1 MTILAKDVIE
11 RARIVLQD
19 EGNVRWTLP
28 ELRLWFNDALREIVA
43 LKPTAFS
50 TSIVLSLA
58 QGTRQQIPP
67 EYPGLLKITRNL
79 KSTVDAPRAG
89 DRSIRTVDMEMLDAS
104 YPNWHDEEQTVASK
118 VVRNAAYDSKELGT
132 FWVYPP
138 NDGTGIVEV
147 VVSKIPAGIQLP
159 TSNLDSIDSYNVEI
173 AGSDVYSNSIVD
185 YVLYRAF
192 SKEAQYAGSAQRAAA
207 YYQQF
212 ASALGVTLTNDGL
225 RNPNTKPT
233 SQQENAA

>member
-50 TSIVLSLA
+50 TSIVLALA

-67 EYPGLLKITRNL
+67 EYPGILKVTRNL
-79 KSTVDAPRAG
+79 KSITDAPREGA
-89 DRSIRTVDMEMLDAS
+89 RSIRTVDMEMLDAS
-104 YPNWHDEEQTVASK
+104 NLNWHDEVETVASK
-118 VVRNAAYDSKELGT
+118 VVRNVAYDSKELGA

-159 TSNLDSIDSYNVEI
+159 SSNPDNIDSYDVEI

-192 SKEAQYAGSAQRAAA
+192 SKDSQYAGSAQRAAA